1 MLSRTLWS
9 LLFTALT
16 CGSALAAA
24 RQVSIWTEVE
34 FDDQGQARSLRF
46 VDEQRYSQG
55 LMDGLRER
63 VLRLRIAPPRLHE
76 QAASLRSGLRLR
88 VELDEGDER
97 AQVQLLGVD
106 FQPLLLERAMAPLP
120 AHLHPDFD
128 KTYRVR
134 CEVDVQ
140 GICRVADIETN
151 GPLEEPSRRW
161 ILATMKR
168 WRFQPPT
175 LNGQAIESQTHIPL
189 RLRSRPEAE
198 RRPEDFRLRGL

>member
-1 MLSRTLWS
+1 MLRRTLLA
-9 LLFTALT
+9 LLLTALSSS
-16 CGSALAAA
+16 SAFAAA
-24 RQVSIWTEVE
+24 EQVSIWTEVE
-34 FDDQGQARSLRF
+34 FDEQGQARSLRF
-46 VDEQRYSQG
+46 VDAQRYSQG

-76 QAASLRSGLRLR
+76 QPASLRSGLRLR
-88 VELDEGDER
+88 VVLDEDDER

-140 GICRVADIETN
+140 GSCRVAGIETD

-161 ILATMKR
+161 ILASLKR

-175 LNGQAIESQTHIPL
+175 LNGQAIESQTQIPL

-198 RRPEDFRLRGL
+198 GRPEDFRRRGL